1 MAKKSNTAA
10 VGGGILMFIA
20 SLLYLYI
27 GFTWYGSGITGSWLA
42 AAQFFG
48 PFIAAGALI
57 GAIVLFFMSIG
68 VMSGHLPS
76 AKNLGDPMW
85 KFLMFTGL
93 VFFIVTAGG
102 SWFYLAVLAFV
113 ISYIGA
119 IARSM

>member
-1 MAKKSNTAA
+1 MAKKRSMAA
-10 VGGGILMFIA
+10 VGGGLLMLVA

-27 GFTWYGSGITGSWLA
+27 GFTWYGSGTTGPWLA

-68 VMSGHLPS
+68 VMTGNLPS
-76 AKNLGDPMW
+76 GKGMSDMTW
-85 KFLMFTGL
+85 RFLMFVGV
-93 VFFIVTAGG
+93 VFVILTAGG

-119 IARSM
+119 IAKNM